1 MQILLKRS
9 MNKQTQ
15 YFIKYKGF
23 PLSESKWLD
32 ETEMSH
38 CTEIVTKFEKKF
50 GTHGS
55 AYFEE
60 QLAQLQ
66 EEDQSIRV
74 EWYDDA
80 GDSTYAES
88 IVSRY
93 TESTVSRYI

>member
-23 PLSESKWLD
+23 PLSESHWLD
-32 ETEMSH
+32 ESEMSH
-38 CTEIVTKFEKKF
+38 CTEVVTKFEKKF
-50 GTHGS
+50 TTHGS
-55 AYFEE
+55 AYFEA

-74 EWYDDA
+74 EWYDEA
-80 GDSTYAES
+80 GESICTES

-93 TESTVSRYI
+93 VQRAS